1 MKKNGENL
9 MSPDEKKLNAEVP
22 QPRSSSRLG
31 TSLVFEGQLTGHED
45 LEILGQVNGSIDLA
59 LHDLVIQKSGR
70 VKADSIKA
78 KNLFIHG
85 QLEGQVQAERIV
97 ISETAVFTGE
107 LVATKLSVQSGAKF
121 KGTVK
126 ISKDYQP

>member
-1 MKKNGENL
+1 MN
-9 MSPDEKKLNAEVP
+9 PDEKKPMSEPVP
-22 QPRSSSRLG
+22 TKISSRVG
-31 TSLVFEGQLTGHED
+31 TNLTFEGKLIGHED
-45 LEILGQVNGSIDLA
+45 LDISGQVTGSIDLP

-70 VKADSIKA
+70 VKAESIKA
-78 KNLFIHG
+78 RNLFLHG

-97 ISETAVFTGE
+97 ISETAVFNGDII
-107 LVATKLSVQSGAKF
+107 ASKLSVQSGAKF

>member
-1 MKKNGENL
+1 
-9 MSPDEKKLNAEVP
+9 MSPDEKKLTAETAP
-22 QPRSSSRLG
+22 PKASSRVG
-31 TSLVFEGQLTGHED
+31 TNLVLEGKLTGHED
-45 LEILGQVNGSIDLA
+45 LEISGQVNGSIDLA

-70 VKADSIKA
+70 VKAEFIKV

-85 QLEGQVQAERIV
+85 QLDGQVKAERIV
-97 ISETAVFTGE
+97 ISETAVFSGDIT
-107 LVATKLSVQSGAKF
+107 ATRLSVQSGAKF